1 VFSSPAVG
9 RSFYQSELA
18 VSAILV
24 LSRTQQ
30 IQQTT
35 TMMTTTMTITT
46 TTTMATMTGEW
57 SLLFAKVSHSTGQAL
72 GAESISSAIAV
83 DLKAYTY
90 SS

>member
-1 VFSSPAVG
+1 MFSSPAVG

-18 VSAILV
+18 VSGILV

-35 TMMTTTMTITT
+35 TMVTTTITT